1 MLQVA
6 ALGLVSPLLVRGM
19 QRAVENREMGTDYI
33 IHPIAQAG
41 QRSKV
46 YANLLEDNQRAM
58 LRVALTACS

>member
-33 IHPIAQAG
+33 IHPIALAG
-41 QRSKV
+41 RRSKV
-46 YANLLEDNQRAM
+46 TPTY
-58 LRVALTACS
+58 